1 MERQRLI
8 EAYTFFQEA
17 LNDYTKAKIQ
27 KNEKIVVN
35 RIQNYMMGKNELSD
49 LLYNNDVAFCSFKG
63 KYVESDLLS
72 ALRTL
77 QRLSTK

>member
-17 LNDYTKAKIQ
+17 LKDYTLASPKKE
-27 KNEKIVVN
+27 EKIIVN
-35 RIQNYMMGKNELSD
+35 RIQNYMIGKNELSD
-49 LLYNNDVAFCSFKG
+49 LLYNNDVAFCSFKNR
-63 KYVESDLLS
+63 YVESDLLS

-77 QRLSTK
+77 QKLLTK